1 MSLSVS
7 ELCKFYLNFSVMN
20 DPFLIARVY
29 LLSIFVTW
37 LSITG
42 PVEVPTVLT
51 PGKRLLDFE
60 ILVFLLMC
68 FVVAW
73 K

>member
-1 MSLSVS
+1 
-7 ELCKFYLNFSVMN
+7 MN

-68 FVVAW
+68 FVVGW